1 MIRKSGYRFSEK
13 IMLKQKD
20 RARWRFNEKPS
31 RSGWRNLLKGRMP
44 PIQSA
49 QIASLYRYP
58 VKGLTPEPLPRV
70 ALGVGETLPADR
82 RYAIENGASG
92 FDPADPK
99 WMSKAYFLMLMRDEW
114 LAALRT
120 HFDDASNVLTIR
132 RDGAIAAQG
141 DLETV
146 QGRAAIER
154 FFATSHAGAI
164 KGPPKVLSGNG
175 HSFSDVARKVVSIIN
190 LDSVAAIENM
200 VGLPV
205 HPLRFRANLYVS
217 GWPPWH
223 EFELLDRTI
232 AIGDARL
239 RVVKRIVRCAAV
251 NVDPETAVRDL
262 NIPQALMRRLGH
274 ADCGVY
280 AEVIAGGA
288 IGVGDAI
295 IAEQPRVGPGS
306 APEQPCSA

>member
-1 MIRKSGYRFSEK
+1 MSPT
-13 IMLKQKD
+13 Q
-20 RARWRFNEKPS
+20 P
-31 RSGWRNLLKGRMP
+31 
-44 PIQSA
+44 A

-70 ALGVGETLPADR
+70 ALDVGQTLPADR
-82 RYAIENGASG
+82 RYAIENGPSG
-92 FDPADPK
+92 FDPAAPK
-99 WMSKAYFLMLMRDEW
+99 WMPKPHFLMLMRDEW

-141 DLETV
+141 DLETA

-164 KGPPKVLSGNG
+164 KGPPKLLSGNG

-190 LDSVAAIENM
+190 LGSLAAIESM

-251 NVDPETAVRDL
+251 NVDPETAARDL

-295 IAEQPRVGPGS
+295 IAEPPRVGPGS